1 MHHNFSPPQG
11 DKSTLPVLALES
23 GGRERYN
30 ALHPRDEQEPCA
42 MTEREKLLSG
52 QVYNSR
58 DENRS
63 RCAARYVGNVGNV
76 EFAVQQN
83 DIICGNK
90 FLSVQ

>member
-1 MHHNFSPPQG
+1 
-11 DKSTLPVLALES
+11 
-23 GGRERYN
+23 
-30 ALHPRDEQEPCA
+30 

-83 DIICGNK
+83 DIICGNN